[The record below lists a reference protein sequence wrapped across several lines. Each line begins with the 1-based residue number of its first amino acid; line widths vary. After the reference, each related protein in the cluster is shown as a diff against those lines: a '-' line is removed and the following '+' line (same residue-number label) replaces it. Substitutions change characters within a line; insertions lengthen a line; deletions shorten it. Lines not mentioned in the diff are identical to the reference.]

1 MNRHG
6 FWVQAAIVGT
16 LQLVVHSSLAFGAH
30 SAEGYCGSGN
40 PFRHLSQLKIAA
52 PIDGSD
58 VWDTFSVRIEFV
70 HWVSPGIDP
79 PEALP
84 SAFDVLLDGDHAL
97 QIELKNSSRSFY
109 LIHIPALPE
118 GWHLLQVALRFPGDD
133 EEQSPAWLPPEQD
146 RARYRSMGRERPIL
160 VSSPGISS
168 SGHFAVTIREKVA
181 EGWQVQTQRWAPTE
195 TAILVVDMWNFH
207 GCRPAMLRARELVG
221 HINRVISAARQRGAF
236 IIHVPSRSLMLFVLW
251 VVLTYIIANVV
262 LVLQLTGTSSQYMAK
277 ILNWLS

>member
-1 MNRHG
+1 MAACFDMSGMNRHG
-6 FWVQAAIVGT
+6 FWVQATIVAM
-16 LQLVVHSSLAFGAH
+16 LQLVLRFSLAFGANA
-30 SAEGYCGSGN
+30 AEGHCGSRN

-52 PIDGSD
+52 PIDSSD
-58 VWDTFSVRIEFV
+58 VWGTFSVRIEFV

-133 EEQSPAWLPPEQD
+133 EDQPPAWLPPEQD
-146 RARYRSMGRERPIL
+146 RARYRSMGRERPIPVPDPGI
-160 VSSPGISS
+160 VSSE
-168 SGHFAVTIREKVA
+168 HFAVTIRGKGA
-181 EGWQVQTQRWAPTE
+181 EGWQVQTQRWSPTQ

-221 HINRVISAARQRGAF
+221 HINQVISAARQRGAL
-236 IIHVPSRSLMLFVLW
+236 IIHVPSRSLML
-251 VVLTYIIANVV
+251 
-262 LVLQLTGTSSQYMAK
+262 LVLS
-277 ILNWLS
+277 